1 MTKSY
6 TITGTFQILKHLGH
20 TNMGNPR
27 YLVAIG
33 GEVFKTLPNS
43 GEVYGLRNLT
53 GKTVTASY
61 KSYRN
66 DLAAFSFH
74 AA

>member
-6 TITGTFQILKHLGH
+6 TITGNFQILKHLGH
-20 TNMGNPR
+20 TKMGNPR
-27 YLVAIG
+27 YLVAID

-43 GEVYGLRNLT
+43 GEVHGLRDLA

-66 DLAAFSFH
+66 DLAAFNFR
-74 AA
+74 AT